1 MWKKVLYIAV
11 ALIFGFIVAVIA
23 YNSNQFNNI
32 LDLVS
37 NALVEEKYDELPKIF
52 GGVHDTNEIVN
63 SDGEKVDVI
72 VYNGTAVT
80 DLTYGKDSEKFMKYE
95 GAYYIYLLHTSFSTI
110 NVSEGENVTNKS
122 AFVFTAD
129 NGNEYVYYMI
139 ANENVNADYYV
150 AESETLE
157 DVLLKPARDLA
168 SPKDSWGF
176 MSINVTETMVEYIS
190 GHLGG
195 DITGMNIVDNEG
207 NVVAECD
214 VDFNFS
220 QKFFTDIKDLVEN
233 YNVWL
238 EAYAANEKVDEAE
251 AKFNEFYTPWLE
263 EFNASAETTGY
274 SFRYEDSYLSPKK
287 ILWQT
292 IGMMALYSLVIVI
305 FYVII
310 FHFSALRNIFS
321 KDTYKDYGKK
331 NGKKTTYIAPVRK
344 VNTEEVKEE
353 KVEVLEEPK
362 ENPQE

>member
-1 MWKKVLYIAV
+1 MWKKVLYVAV

-37 NALVEEKYDELPKIF
+37 TALVEEKYDELPKIF
-52 GGVHDTNEIVN
+52 GGVHDTNEIIN
-63 SDGEKVDVI
+63 EKEEKAQVL

-80 DLTYGKDSEKFMKYE
+80 DLNYGEDSTRFMKYE
-95 GAYYIYLLHTSFSTI
+95 GAYYIYILHPSFSTI
-110 NVSEGENVTNKS
+110 DISEGETTVNKS

-129 NGNEYVYYMI
+129 NGNEYTYYMI
-139 ANENVNADYYV
+139 ANANVNADYYV
-150 AESETLE
+150 AESKTLE

-176 MSINVTETMVEYIS
+176 MSVNVTETMVKYIS
-190 GHLGG
+190 EALGG
-195 DITGMNIVDNEG
+195 KITGMNIVDNEG
-207 NVVAECD
+207 NVVGKYAVNFD
-214 VDFNFS
+214 FS
-220 QKFFTDIKDLVEN
+220 QQFFTDIKELVTN

-238 EAYAANEKVDEAE
+238 EAYVANEKVEEAE
-251 AKFNEFYTPWLE
+251 ATFTEFYNPWLE
-263 EFNASAETTGY
+263 NFNANTETTGY
-274 SFRYEDSYLSPKK
+274 SFRYEDSYLSPNK

-292 IGMMALYSLVIVI
+292 VGMMALYSLVIVV

-310 FHFSALRNIFS
+310 FHFSAIRNIFS

-344 VNTEEVKEE
+344 VNTEENKEE